1 MKKYLALAMCLLMLC
16 VLLTAPV
23 HAEEVEPD
31 AAPSITETEQTP
43 LPEDTLPPSTND
55 NVAGDESTT
64 TDSIVSYLEENLEEI
79 AVIATLIV
87 TTFYYARKIILV
99 IKSIATVNHNTITVA
114 KDSETSV
121 KDAREAVQEVSATVS
136 GYVDA
141 MNALLAEVR
150 SNDDEKQKLVA
161 KLDEAT
167 RFINTAK
174 LATVELANE
183 MAELLVLA
191 NIPTSKK
198 DELYSRHRAAVAAI
212 AAAERTEVTR
222 HDGAEA

>member
-1 MKKYLALAMCLLMLC
+1 MKKYLALAMCLLILC
-16 VLLTAPV
+16 AVLTLPV
-23 HAEEVEPD
+23 YAEEVVEAD
-31 AAPSITETEQTP
+31 TEQTT
-43 LPEDTLPPSTND
+43 LPEDTMPPATND
-55 NVAGDESTT
+55 DEVSVEVTT
-64 TDSIVSYLEENLEEI
+64 TDTIRSYVEENLEEI
-79 AVIATLIV
+79 AVIATLIL
-87 TTFYYARKIILV
+87 TTIYYARKIVLV
-99 IKSIATVNHNTITVA
+99 IKSIATVNKNTIAVA
-114 KDSETSV
+114 KDSETSIN
-121 KDAREAVQEVSATVS
+121 DAKKAIQEVSATVS
-136 GYVDA
+136 EYIDA
-141 MNALLAEVR
+141 MNAQLAEVR
-150 SNDDEKQKLVA
+150 SNADEKQKLVA

>member
-16 VLLTAPV
+16 AVLTLPV
-23 HAEEVEPD
+23 YAEEVVEAD
-31 AAPSITETEQTP
+31 TEQTT
-43 LPEDTLPPSTND
+43 LPEDTMPPATND
-55 NVAGDESTT
+55 DEVSVEVTT
-64 TDSIVSYLEENLEEI
+64 TDTIRSYVEENLEEI
-79 AVIATLIV
+79 AVIATLIL
-87 TTFYYARKIILV
+87 TTIYYARKIVLV
-99 IKSIATVNHNTITVA
+99 IKSIATVNKNTIAVA
-114 KDSETSV
+114 KDSETSIN
-121 KDAREAVQEVSATVS
+121 DAKKAIQEVSATVS
-136 GYVDA
+136 EYIDA
-141 MNALLAEVR
+141 MNAQLAEVR
-150 SNDDEKQKLVA
+150 SNADEKQKLVA